1 MSWYEELTTE
11 NVAWGIFTSILTT
24 LGFLLALMLLSQ
36 ILRERKPPANSMAW
50 LIAILAIPWI
60 AVPMYLLIG
69 QRKLGKF
76 RDSRVLEHR
85 RPNKECDCPDRI
97 VLSHTADGVFAAT
110 CANRVQLIP
119 DGKQAFEETVELI
132 RTAESSIYLATYIF
146 SADQTGNII
155 RDELAAR
162 AREGLEVCVL
172 VDAYG
177 AMFLS
182 KRYFKALTDAGGR
195 LGYHGSLF
203 RLRGKGRTNLRNHR
217 KMIICDGRRGIIGGM
232 NVAEEYMG
240 AHDYDG
246 RWYDL
251 AARVEGPVVGD
262 LHDVFLA
269 DWKFARDEDL
279 EPFTDTAPAEGSD
292 CDVLA
297 QIIASGPDV
306 NGDPLHE
313 ALLVSIYNAD
323 KRIWIVTPYFIPD
336 TSLMHAFRIAVRR
349 GVDVRIITPKRS
361 NHLMADLARASYLH
375 QLHDEGVK
383 VHLFEAGM
391 LHAKALLIDDDLSM
405 LGSANIDMRSLFLN
419 FEVTLCARSES
430 LAQSVEQL
438 MQSLMQFSTDQWPR
452 RKVVRELFEGV
463 GRLLAPLL

>member
-1 MSWYEELTTE
+1 MDGLDSVTTY
-11 NVAWGIFTSILTT
+11 NVVWGVLTSILTT

-50 LIAILAIPWI
+50 LISIVAVPWV

-69 QRKLGKF
+69 KRKLRKF
-76 RDSRVLEHR
+76 RESRVLEHR
-85 RPNKECDCPDRI
+85 RPHKDCDCPDRI
-97 VLSHTADGVFAAT
+97 ILGHTAEGVFPAT
-110 CANRVQLIP
+110 CANRVRLIP
-119 DGKQAFEETVELI
+119 DGKQAFEETVDLI
-132 RTAESSIYLATYIF
+132 RSAQSSIYLATYIF
-146 SADQTGNII
+146 SADHTGNLI
-155 RDELAAR
+155 RDELTAR
-162 AREGLEVCVL
+162 AKEGLDVCVL

-182 KRYFKALTDAGGR
+182 RRYFKPMTDAGGK
-195 LGYHGSLF
+195 LGFHGSVF

-217 KMIICDGRRGIIGGM
+217 KMIICDGKHAIIGGM

-251 AARVEGPVVGD
+251 AAHVDGPAVGD

-269 DWKFARDEDL
+269 DWKFACDEDL
-279 EPFTDTAPAEGSD
+279 EPFTDTEPAEGAD

-297 QIIASGPDV
+297 QVIASGPDV

-313 ALLVSIYNAD
+313 ALLVSIYAAKN
-323 KRIWIVTPYFIPD
+323 RVWLVTPYFIPD
-336 TSLMHAFRIAVRR
+336 TSLMHALRIAVRR
-349 GVDVRIITPKRS
+349 GVDVRIITPKKS
-361 NHLMADLARASYLH
+361 NHFMADLARASYLH

-383 VHLFEAGM
+383 VHQFEAGM
-391 LHAKALLIDDDLSM
+391 LHAKAILIDSDLTM
-405 LGSANIDMRSLFLN
+405 LGSANMDMRSLFLN
-419 FEVTLCARSES
+419 FEVTLCSRSET
-430 LAQSVEQL
+430 LADAVAEIMHGL
-438 MQSLMQFSTDQWPR
+438 MRFSTDDWPR
-452 RKVVRELFEGV
+452 RRVVTELFEGV